1 MTDVLHIWQKKHST
15 ENLTEV
21 VGQNNKLIPT
31 PILGEV
37 FQNDL
42 AFETLRETNV
52 ESDIFPIIL

>member
-1 MTDVLHIWQKKHST
+1 MSFIFGKKKHST

-21 VGQNNKLIPT
+21 VVRNNKLIPT